1 MTRKIFRTS
10 LLVGLAALALSA
22 GLFSWALVRHFTA
35 KVYEELMVEVR
46 LAAQG
51 VRLGGRD
58 YLEAVSSPAR
68 LTWIGGDGTV
78 LFDTAAQAEGMDNH
92 LDRPEIRDA
101 LSRGLGR
108 DSRLSDTL
116 SERTLYAA
124 LALEDGTVLRVASR
138 QKSAAALLAALAPE
152 AALIVAATAL
162 LSYRL
167 TQQSLNFFLVQKS
180 QAFFDIAECLKLA
193 HAGPDLPG
201 NHLPL

>member
-78 LFDTAAQAEGMDNH
+78 LFDTAAQAEGMRYRFLFGAEQEFYLFK
-92 LDRPEIRDA
+92 LDENGEP
-101 LSRGLGR
+101 
-108 DSRLSDTL
+108 T
-116 SERTLYAA
+116 
-124 LALEDGTVLRVASR
+124 
-138 QKSAAALLAALAPE
+138 
-152 AALIVAATAL
+152 
-162 LSYRL
+162 
-167 TQQSLNFFLVQKS
+167 
-180 QAFFDIAECLKLA
+180 KL
-193 HAGPDLPG
+193 P
-201 NHLPL
+201 